1 MVSKASED
9 LPLPERPV
17 RTIRLSR
24 GRVRSMFLR
33 LCSLAPRI
41 SMVSCGTCYLA
52 YPEAVVRPPP
62 LCRRAAASGDEHVY
76 VTRQEVPRPVP
87 VCGPA
92 HGNREASGLRGP
104 NRSRR
109 IRGVEFQ
116 TGGCPGL
123 AGSFRERAGTHRRRG
138 GADLEGGRLGPA
150 AGDAATRQKSDG
162 GNCEGRVDSHR
173 TKSTRQLAPDSR
185 FSRAGADRGET
196 AQQSSGARGREE
208 PRAGP

>member
-1 MVSKASED
+1 MVEPSATTPK
-9 LPLPERPV
+9 
-17 RTIRLSR
+17 
-24 GRVRSMFLR
+24 RSGWPAGGGE
-33 LCSLAPRI
+33 SH
-41 SMVSCGTCYLA
+41 S
-52 YPEAVVRPPP
+52 RPPVASSTATMHSVLVAVSYSVP
-62 LCRRAAASGDEHVY
+62 YAVPPTATERRPACADQTGAVASVASS
-76 VTRQEVPRPVP
+76 PRP
-87 VCGPA
+87 A
-92 HGNREASGLRGP
+92 
-104 NRSRR
+104 
-109 IRGVEFQ
+109 
-116 TGGCPGL
+116 CPGL

-208 PRAGP
+208 PRSGP